1 MKRKDTE
8 NLLESKRIRY
18 KFNCILRFKFCRMMM
33 QIGGEE
39 DSCAQRQIRSTTD
52 FPGPP
57 SALRPRKRKGGTTRR
72 QAQTNRA
79 LERDRHLR
87 KAPHRMRVP
96 LFLLALVASVSAS
109 AWSDADKVS
118 TTAGRESFH
127 GPGLIYKG
135 EVWNG
140 DKTKRFTADYSYIA
154 KSVIT
159 GKDSYY
165 PKTLPATLK
174 TPYLVADS
182 THPNLAF
189 W

>member
-1 MKRKDTE
+1 
-8 NLLESKRIRY
+8 
-18 KFNCILRFKFCRMMM
+18 
-33 QIGGEE
+33 
-39 DSCAQRQIRSTTD
+39 
-52 FPGPP
+52 
-57 SALRPRKRKGGTTRR
+57 
-72 QAQTNRA
+72 
-79 LERDRHLR
+79 
-87 KAPHRMRVP
+87 MRVP
-96 LFLLALVASVSAS
+96 LFLLALVAGASAS
-109 AWSDADKVS
+109 AWSDTDKVS
-118 TTAGRESFH
+118 ATAFH

-140 DKTKRFTADYSYIA
+140 DKTARFTTNSYIA